1 MDMSDPNPA
10 TDAAATSTASV
21 ATGGMLSTI
30 TDTSLSLP
38 QGYSPPAY
46 GPSGDPLAGG
56 VDFVRVWHAFRRRWL
71 TATAAGLA
79 LAGTL
84 AALSWLL
91 LPKGFESVAWL
102 RVRAN
107 QGTFTGGGAGDYEQY
122 RKTQLQLIKSPF
134 VLTAALR
141 RPGISNLSMLAEEKD
156 PVGWLTKNLQVT
168 APSEAEVVQVRLRGT
183 DPREVTQIVN
193 AVTQAYLTD
202 VVSKEK
208 TERLA
213 RRDMLDKKYKE
224 NMAEVRTRL
233 ETFNNLARSL
243 GSRDSAEVSTQ
254 RSLLLDHLGTL
265 RTALVQ
271 NQRDLAQIDT
281 ELTLL
286 DAQARGDIPI
296 TESLPDNVLES
307 TVMRHPQ
314 VAELTERLAM
324 LEETMAFQAERSRRG
339 YADPA
344 VRRMLAQR
352 EELAK
357 RIEVLVASLRP
368 QVEAQAAAE
377 ATGGKGGV
385 RSTLLLRMRRQMLA
399 QQIEET
405 STEFDQV
412 AKEVTALGNA
422 NADLEA
428 RRNEIAQLQA
438 VTNQM
443 GIQLN
448 ASEVDI
454 AMPNRVEL
462 LEEAR
467 VPGDGEEL
475 FRFMLTVLAALAG
488 LGAGAGLVVL
498 FEYLRDRLSTP
509 EQMPQ
514 RLGVRVL
521 GTVPR
526 IARSRRK
533 SNVGEVAESV
543 DGVRTII
550 SQTGISQTGG
560 SQAGREPPRVII
572 VTSAMEHEGK
582 TTFAAQFAASL
593 ARAGHRTLLL
603 DGDLRH
609 PNVHLA
615 LELDLRS
622 GFPELLRGEITAD
635 EAVQP
640 TSIEG
645 LFAVTGG
652 ACDYASITALSKPE
666 TGKVLKELRGAF
678 DHVVI
683 DAGPVLAFADVLLL
697 GQLSDAAVMVTM
709 RDVSRLPLVTKA
721 VERLRSVGIRVIGS
735 VVNGVTDTSPRQLY
749 ASPVPS

>member
-1 MDMSDPNPA
+1 MPTHESNPL
-10 TDAAATSTASV
+10 TDTAAQAPQ
-21 ATGGMLSTI
+21 GGVQQAADRMLSTL
-30 TDTSLSLP
+30 TDTSLSVP
-38 QGYSPPAY
+38 QAHVPPAY
-46 GPSGDPLAGG
+46 GPGGDPLGGG
-56 VDFVRVWHAFRRRWL
+56 VEFVRVWHAFRRRWL
-71 TATAAGLA
+71 SSIALGLA
-79 LAGTL
+79 LAGLL
-84 AALSWLL
+84 AALAWLL
-91 LPKGFESVAWL
+91 LPKGYEAVAWL

-107 QGTFTGGGAGDYEQY
+107 QGAFSGNSGGDYDQY

-141 RPGISNLSMLAEEKD
+141 RPGIANLSMLVDETD
-156 PVGWLTKNLQVT
+156 PVGWLTRNLQVS
-168 APSEAEVVQVRLRGT
+168 APSEAEVVQVRLRGP

-213 RRDMLDKKYKE
+213 RRDMLEKKYKE

-243 GSRDSAEVSTQ
+243 GSRDSGEVSTQ

-271 NQRDLAQIDT
+271 FQRDLAQIDT
-281 ELTLL
+281 ELALL
-286 DAQARGDIPI
+286 DAQARGDIPL
-296 TESLPDNVLES
+296 EDSVPDEVMES
-307 TVMRHPQ
+307 TIMRHPQ
-314 VAELTERLAM
+314 VAELSAKLSAV
-324 LEETMAFQAERSRRG
+324 EETIAFQAERSRRG
-339 YADPA
+339 YSDPA

-352 EELAK
+352 EELAR
-357 RIEVLVASLRP
+357 RIDELAASLRP
-368 QVEAQAAAE
+368 QIAAQAAAE
-377 ATGGKGGV
+377 AVGGKGGA
-385 RSTLLLRMRRQMLA
+385 RSAVLLRMRRQMLA
-399 QQIEET
+399 QQLEET
-405 STEFDQV
+405 SQEFDQV

-428 RRNEIAQLQA
+428 RRNEIAQLQT

-475 FRFMLTVLAALAG
+475 FRLMLTALAAVAG
-488 LGAGAGLVVL
+488 FGAGVGGVILL
-498 FEYLRDRLSTP
+498 EYIRDRLSTA

-514 RLGVRVL
+514 RLGLRVL

-526 IARSRRK
+526 VSRSRRK
-533 SNVGEVAESV
+533 PNTGEVAESV

-550 SQTGISQTGG
+550 AQTGISQ
-560 SQAGREPPRVII
+560 SGREPPRVIL

-622 GFPELLRGEITAD
+622 GLPELLRGEITVD

-645 LFAVTGG
+645 LFAITGG

-666 TGKVLKELRGAF
+666 TAKILKELRSSF
-678 DHVVI
+678 DQVVI

-697 GQLSDAAVMVTM
+697 GQLSDAAIMVTM

-721 VERLRSVGIRVIGS
+721 VDRLQSVGIRVIGT

-749 ASPVPS
+749 ASPIPT